1 MWQMLNASGDMSYLF
16 RWVKLNLLRKL
27 NEEKGKELKYFK
39 LR

>member
-1 MWQMLNASGDMSYLF
+1 MWQMLNVSGDMSYLF

-27 NEEKGKELKYFK
+27 HEEKEMKYFK